1 MRRLLENR
9 ALQAIGLLF
18 LALLLAAPA
27 YRNLGLYSNFYDG
40 GVYLESARM
49 LAAGYSPYR
58 AIFISQPPLWLELIR
73 SSFALFSQNISA
85 AQMLTVSAMVITALA
100 VGTIVLSSGSWLGAA
115 MACITI
121 LMSPLAFF
129 WAREITGEMPSAAF
143 AAVSLA
149 LATGY
154 ASGGARLW
162 LIAGSLA
169 LAGAVLV
176 KLFGIY
182 ALPSLMLIAAARWR
196 SGGPL
201 RQRVWHTAADS
212 LLVIGIVFGTVLA
225 MVLAY
230 GARDVWAQAVAFHLG
245 SRADLSVARNWSLIV
260 TTVVRDPALSVA
272 LPLALCAALE
282 PWIGWAALGW
292 LALTLIGL
300 LIQHPLFTHHVV
312 SLVAPLALT
321 AGIGLGALWKL
332 GRRLLYVRDAT
343 TRSDGYGRIA
353 GAAVFGACII
363 LFAIVCRGGLAGRAT
378 EQSISA
384 YWRPPAADLNVAAEL
399 ARSTGQSTGQS
410 TGKDGFILT
419 DAPGIA
425 FSSGREVPPWL
436 VDSSLKPIDNHYL
449 ATDEV
454 EREVER
460 YQVKAVLL
468 WTGRLQRLPGLCAW
482 LDQNF
487 PTRRRYGA
495 RGVLYLRP

>member
-1 MRRLLENR
+1 M
-9 ALQAIGLLF
+9 
-18 LALLLAAPA
+18 
-27 YRNLGLYSNFYDG
+27 GLYSNFYDG

-49 LAAGYSPYR
+49 LAAGYAPYR

-73 SSFALFSQNISA
+73 LSFALFGQSISA
-85 AQMLTVSAMVITALA
+85 AQMLTVSTMVITALA

-129 WAREITGEMPSAAF
+129 WAREITGEMPSVAF
-143 AAVSLA
+143 AAGSLA
-149 LATGY
+149 LATRY

-169 LAGAVLV
+169 LSGAVLV

-182 ALPSLMLIAAARWR
+182 ALPSLILIAAARWR

-201 RQRVWHTAADS
+201 RPRLWHTAADS
-212 LLVIGIVFGTVLA
+212 LLVIGFVFGTVLA
-225 MVLAY
+225 VVLAY

-245 SRADLSVARNWSLIV
+245 SRADLNVVRNFSLIV
-260 TTVVRDPALSVA
+260 TTVVGDPALRVV
-272 LPLALCAALE
+272 LPLALCAVLE

-292 LALTLIGL
+292 LALTFIGL

-312 SLVAPLALT
+312 SLVAPLALS

-332 GRRLLYVRDAT
+332 GRRLYAGDT
-343 TRSDGYGRIA
+343 TARSNGYGRIA
-353 GAAVFGACII
+353 GGAVFGACII
-363 LFAIVCRGGLAGRAT
+363 LVTMVCRGGLQGRAA
-378 EQSISA
+378 EQLIGA

-399 ARSTGQSTGQS
+399 ARSTGQSIH
-410 TGKDGFILT
+410 KDDFILT

-425 FSSGREVPPWL
+425 FSSGRAMPPWL
-436 VDSSLKPIDNHYL
+436 VDSSLKRIDNHYL
-449 ATDEV
+449 ATAEV
-454 EREVER
+454 EREVQR

-468 WTGRLQRLPGLCAW
+468 WTGRLQRLPELVAW
-482 LDQNF
+482 LDQTF
-487 PTRRRYGA
+487 PARRGYGA
-495 RGVLYLRP
+495 KGVLYLRP

>member
-9 ALQAIGLLF
+9 ALRAVGLLF

-49 LAAGYSPYR
+49 LAAGHAPYR
-58 AIFISQPPLWLELIR
+58 AIFVSQPPLWLELIR
-73 SSFALFSQNISA
+73 LSFALFSQSISA
-85 AQMLTVSAMVITALA
+85 AQMLTVSTMVIAALA
-100 VGTIVLSSGSWLGAA
+100 VGTIVLSRGSWLGAA

-149 LATGY
+149 LATRY

-201 RQRVWHTAADS
+201 RLRVWHLAADS
-212 LLVIGIVFGTVLA
+212 LLVIGIVFGTALA

-230 GARDVWAQAVAFHLG
+230 GAREVWTQAVAFHLG
-245 SRADLSVARNWSLIV
+245 SRADLNVARNFSLIV
-260 TTVVRDPALSVA
+260 TTVVGDPALAVA

-312 SLVAPLALT
+312 SLVAPLALS

-332 GRRLLYVRDAT
+332 GGRLYVGDAT
-343 TRSDGYGRIA
+343 ARSEGYGRIA
-353 GAAVFGACII
+353 GVTVFGACII

-378 EQSISA
+378 EKLVGA

-399 ARSTGQSTGQS
+399 ARSTGQP

-425 FSSGREVPPWL
+425 FSSGRAMPPWL
-436 VDSSLKPIDNHYL
+436 VDSSLKRIDNHYL
-449 ATDEV
+449 ATAEV

-468 WTGRLQRLPGLCAW
+468 WTGRLQRLPGLVAW
-482 LDQNF
+482 LDQTF
-487 PTRRRYGA
+487 PTRRGYGA
-495 RGVLYLRP
+495 KGVLYLRP

>member
-1 MRRLLENR
+1 
-9 ALQAIGLLF
+9 F
-18 LALLLAAPA
+18 VAAPA
-27 YRNLGLYSNFYDG
+27 YRNLGRYSNFYDS

-49 LAAGYSPYR
+49 LAAGYAPYR

-73 SSFALFSQNISA
+73 LSFALFGQSISA
-85 AQMLTVSAMVITALA
+85 AQMFTVGTMVITALA
-100 VGTIVLSSGSWLGAA
+100 VGTIVLSIGSWLGAA

-143 AAVSLA
+143 AAGSLA
-149 LATGY
+149 LATRY

-182 ALPSLMLIAAARWR
+182 ALPSLLLIAAARWR

-201 RQRVWHTAADS
+201 RPRVWHTAADS
-212 LLVIGIVFGTVLA
+212 GMVIGIVFGTVLA
-225 MVLAY
+225 MVLGY
-230 GARDVWAQAVAFHLG
+230 GAPDVWAQAVAFHLG
-245 SRADLSVARNWSLIV
+245 SRADLNIVRNFSLIV
-260 TTVVRDPALSVA
+260 TTVVGDPALAVA

-312 SLVAPLALT
+312 SLVAPLSLS

-332 GRRLLYVRDAT
+332 GRRLYAGDAT
-343 TRSDGYGRIA
+343 ARSDGYGRIA
-353 GAAVFGACII
+353 GVAVFGACII
-363 LFAIVCRGGLAGRAT
+363 LVTMVCRGGLAGRAT
-378 EQSISA
+378 EQLIGA

-399 ARSTGQSTGQS
+399 ARSSGQPTGQWTGLS
-410 TGKDGFILT
+410 INKDGFILT

-425 FSSGREVPPWL
+425 FSSGRAMPPWL
-436 VDSSLKPIDNHYL
+436 VDSSLKRIDNHYL
-449 ATDEV
+449 ATAEV

-468 WTGRLQRLPGLCAW
+468 WTGRLQRLPGLVAW
-482 LDQNF
+482 LDRTF

-495 RGVLYLRP
+495 KGVLYLRP